1 MDEGLKQSKLVE
13 NLIKKAEGD
22 DAVDLEVVT
31 TLRVVAHQ
39 EHANGC
45 ALGAVPAC
53 TCGKREATDF
63 IKAL

>member
-13 NLIKKAEGD
+13 SLIQKTKGD
-22 DAVDLEVVT
+22 DVVDVEVIT
-31 TLRVVAHQ
+31 TLRTIAHQ
-39 EHANGC
+39 EHINGC

-53 TCGKREATDF
+53 TCGKREAIDF